1 MPIHILPPTLV
12 SQIAAGEV
20 IERPASVVKELIEN
34 AIDAGATDITVE
46 TRDGGR
52 AFLRISDNGAGIP
65 SAEVELAFSRHATSK
80 LTSAADL
87 NHIVTLGFRG
97 EALASIAAVARVTCL
112 TRAREEA
119 IGTRLIAEG
128 GSIVE
133 RGSSGAPAGTVVTV
147 ENLFYTV
154 PARLKFLKS
163 DTTERRQIDALI
175 SRYALA
181 YPAIRFHL
189 SHNGRTAFQTTGN
202 GSLNDVLIAVY
213 GLEVAEQMIALPSPP
228 PLRQHPLGLPESNS
242 GFQERERT
250 LLPSPSEGE
259 SHREA
264 SHEPEV
270 RVSGYVSAPSLSRA
284 NRSDMTIFVN
294 GRWVQDRGLNTAVLQ
309 AYHTLL
315 MVGRFPLFIIRVELD
330 PEDVD
335 VNVHPA
341 KTEVRFRSSDAV
353 FRAVQ
358 RAVRRTLIDH
368 APIPQVQPSSPVS
381 AWQPAFDAHDTP
393 LSPTAR
399 LEQLRALQPVQ
410 ERRDRGSVDQ
420 RPGIGDQGS
429 GQVVEPQIS
438 APAIDALHPQRGA
451 SAGDQPSAMLAQQLP
466 PLRVIGQLGAMY
478 IIAEGP
484 DGMYLIDQH
493 AAHERVL
500 YEKFMAEKA
509 ALNLAVQ
516 HLLDPI
522 PVEFSPDESTLI
534 EEHLAVL
541 SAIGLQLEPFG
552 GGTWLVRSIPAL
564 LLNDDIRAAMNELAA
579 DLMAGDLP
587 FAANE
592 EAKLITRVCKRVAV
606 KGGQVLSMPEMTGLI
621 SQLELCASP
630 RTCPHG
636 RPTMIHFSASQMARE
651 FGRI

>member
-1 MPIHILPPTLV
+1 MPIHVLPPSLV

-20 IERPASVVKELIEN
+20 VERPASVVKELIEN

-46 TRDGGR
+46 ARDGGR
-52 AFLRISDNGAGIP
+52 SLMRISDNGSGIP
-65 SAEVELAFSRHATSK
+65 NAEVELAFSRHATSK
-80 LTSAADL
+80 LSSADDL
-87 NHIVTLGFRG
+87 THIMTLGFRG
-97 EALASIAAVARVTCL
+97 EALASIASVARVTCL
-112 TRAREEA
+112 TRSRAETV
-119 IGTRLIAEG
+119 GTRLTAEG
-128 GSIVE
+128 GSIVD
-133 RGSSGAPAGTVVTV
+133 RSPSGAPAGTVIAV

-163 DTTERRQIDALI
+163 DATERRQIDLLI

-181 YPAIRFHL
+181 YPAIRFSL
-189 SHNGRTAFQTTGN
+189 IHNGRTSFQTTGN

-213 GLEVAEQMIALPSPP
+213 GLEVAEQMIMLPAPP
-228 PLRQHPLGLPESNS
+228 PADGPGIK
-242 GFQERERT
+242 
-250 LLPSPSEGE
+250 
-259 SHREA
+259 
-264 SHEPEV
+264 
-270 RVSGYVSAPSLSRA
+270 VSGYISPPSLSRA

-294 GRWVQDRGLNTAVLQ
+294 GRWVQDRGLNAAALQ

-341 KTEVRFRSSDAV
+341 KTEVRFRNSDAV

-358 RAVRRTLIDH
+358 RVVRRTLIDH
-368 APIPQVQPSSPVS
+368 APIPQALAQSALSDS
-381 AWQPAFDAHDTP
+381 AWQPAFDPHDLPISQVT
-393 LSPTAR
+393 R
-399 LEQLRALQPVQ
+399 LEQLRAAQPVVSNQ
-410 ERRDRGSVDQ
+410 SHRDASQSSVVSDQ
-420 RPGIGDQGS
+420 L
-429 GQVVEPQIS
+429 S
-438 APAIDALHPQRGA
+438 AANHQPAV
-451 SAGDQPSAMLAQQLP
+451 SSQPPAARYQLP
-466 PLRVIGQLGAMY
+466 PLRVIGQIGAMY
-478 IIAEGP
+478 IISEGP

-516 HLLDPI
+516 NLLDPI

-534 EEHLAVL
+534 EEHREVL
-541 SAIGLQLEPFG
+541 GAIGLQLEPFG
-552 GGTWLVRSIPAL
+552 SSTWLIRSIPAL
-564 LLNDDIRAAMNELAA
+564 LLNDDIRAALNELVA

-592 EAKLITRVCKRVAV
+592 EAKLITRVCKRAAI
-606 KGGQVLSMPEMTGLI
+606 KGGQVLSQSEMNELI
-621 SQLELCASP
+621 RQLELCASP